1 MAEAPH
7 PKGNDGKSPRLI
19 RPRGVAPKTVRR
31 KAGNYRPLASF
42 SLELR
47 NDKANMRRLS
57 SNSARPAG
65 LGLARPR
72 TGRADAGQGTLK
84 RPGQNEARNS
94 LAAPGLRRRARS
106 ISAGRRVDACGARA
120 QLVAY
125 SPKSSIVTEPT
136 PLIPMPTEMLVAPD
150 GTAGVVKLAWVQPA
164 ATASLADW
172 VQ

>member
-31 KAGNYRPLASF
+31 KAGSYRPLASF

-65 LGLARPR
+65 LGPLGRGPVEQTQAREPSSVRDTTSRGIRLPPLAS
-72 TGRADAGQGTLK
+72 DAG
-84 RPGQNEARNS
+84 PG
-94 LAAPGLRRRARS
+94 
-106 ISAGRRVDACGARA
+106 
-120 QLVAY
+120 
-125 SPKSSIVTEPT
+125 
-136 PLIPMPTEMLVAPD
+136 
-150 GTAGVVKLAWVQPA
+150 
-164 ATASLADW
+164 
-172 VQ
+172 